1 MPAFVCA
8 CAQDGNKDMLPDMPT
23 LINFQKWRL
32 VATSVHELMSLQ
44 HRSYQYPLVSVC
56 CCPCAAPAPPRF
68 APKRARTNTR
78 SVFIEGPQNP
88 SICNIIN
95 MSLKNFYFHFDDDRE
110 EMIQRVSVLVDW
122 LSRSLWL
129 FLSRDLSRPLSLSHK
144 HNCALPLHR
153 VIHRLR
159 TLPGKRQQQKL
170 QLDLKC
176 LPLSKKAMKASERWR
191 RPSLC
196 TFGKA
201 GSTKLN

>member
-1 MPAFVCA
+1 
-8 CAQDGNKDMLPDMPT
+8 MLPDMPT

-44 HRSYQYPLVSVC
+44 HRSYQYPLVSVCC

-110 EMIQRVSVLVDW
+110 EMIQRVSVLVDCPEW
-122 LSRSLWL
+122 PCRSLA
-129 FLSRDLSRPLSLSHK
+129 LSLSLARPLSTSISHK

-170 QLDLKC
+170 QPDRKC
-176 LPLSKKAMKASERWR
+176 LPPSKKKAMKASECRG

-196 TFGKA
+196 ILAKPVQP
-201 GSTKLN
+201 N